1 MGEENYTTV
10 HRGEIYFA
18 DLAGNIGSEEGGI
31 RPVVIIQ
38 NETANHFCP
47 TIIAAPITAKIKK
60 IDLPTHVFIGMRFG
74 LTKESIVL
82 LEQIRALDRIRLI
95 RYVGR
100 LDEEAMLR
108 VSKAAAI
115 SIAVSTSSYT
125 KGGLLDER

>member
-47 TIIAAPITAKIKK
+47 TNIAAPITAKIKK

-82 LEQIRALDRIRLI
+82 LEQIRALDRSRLI

-115 SIAVSTSSYT
+115 SIAVGTSSYT